1 MTPWE
6 IAKPGTESAHQKAL
20 FAWAAMAERR
30 GFKFAWQETTYT
42 QTFRS
47 DEPIPGFPVPELK
60 WLFAIPNGGARN
72 AITAGRMKAEGVKKG
87 VADIFLPVLKVRTEL
102 ISPNDFQYH
111 SGLWIEMKVG
121 KNKLSPEQ
129 DGFCDFVLRQGY
141 RFALAYSWIY
151 AAKFIETYL
160 S

>member
-20 FAWAAMAERR
+20 FAWAAMAERH
-30 GFKFAWQETTYT
+30 GFKAAW
-42 QTFRS
+42 
-47 DEPIPGFPVPELK
+47 DEECYRGNFGHKFLTSSAPELK

-87 VADIFLPVLKVRTEL
+87 VADIFLPVTRRKESL
-102 ISPNDFQYH
+102 IHENDVKLYG
-111 SGLWIEMKVG
+111 GLWVEMK
-121 KNKLSPEQ
+121 KEKEKLSLEQ
-129 DGFCDFVLRQGY
+129 ENFKSFCHFQGY
-141 RFALAYSWIY
+141 KFEVCYSWIE
-151 AAKFIETYL
+151 AAKAIETYL